1 MGQGSYL
8 NMRVPEGQ
16 PCQGGAGGGGLRV
29 SSPGTTGRCP
39 GPAAL
44 CSPAAITAPGPAQK
58 LDPCLQRR
66 DGVLRPEPPARA
78 PTLRPVFCPVLGGR
92 GRPHSTD
99 GPATPAAPSPPAP
112 LEWLLLTPRGSC
124 RPPTCRQPSHPDS
137 LGPSWDPLFQEPTPP
152 STSSLCSDTC
162 TGIRQESFLRRSL
175 RTPGTAI
182 VSWKVAGAR

>member
-8 NMRVPEGQ
+8 NVRVPEGQ

-99 GPATPAAPSPPAP
+99 CPATPAAPSPPAP